1 MVVIINVLNMS
12 IIAECSTCITALH
25 NRIII
30 TVVHVFI
37 RTAVHVGI
45 ITAVQVVI
53 GTAVHVG
60 IITAVHIVISTAVH
74 VVSSTA
80 APHSTG
86 DQFLVAGQSPGQD
99 LSPSQSWS

>member
-30 TVVHVFI
+30 TKVHFFLS
-37 RTAVHVGI
+37 
-45 ITAVQVVI
+45 
-53 GTAVHVG
+53 TAVHVG

>member
-37 RTAVHVGI
+37 
-45 ITAVQVVI
+45 
-53 GTAVHVG
+53 
-60 IITAVHIVISTAVH
+60 STAVH
-74 VVSSTA
+74 VVSGWIQNGVLGNDRGSFIFQRNHILLT
-80 APHSTG
+80 
-86 DQFLVAGQSPGQD
+86 FLA
-99 LSPSQSWS
+99 